1 MKAVDSIKRRLE
13 RLTHDMNP
21 LAVPPEDS
29 VAFQMRLLVFPAIFG
44 DAGHMTTAEKA
55 AVLALDPEDYAEDDR
70 EIVRQAQAVI
80 RRGEHG
86 KHKRAP

>member
-1 MKAVDSIKRRLE
+1 MKVVDSIKRRLE

-29 VAFQMRLLVFPAIFG
+29 VAFQMRLLVFPAMFG
-44 DAGHMTTAEKA
+44 DASSLTAAEKA
-55 AVLALDPEDYAEDDR
+55 AVLVLDPETYGEDDR

-80 RRGEHG
+80 RRDE
-86 KHKRAP
+86 RER